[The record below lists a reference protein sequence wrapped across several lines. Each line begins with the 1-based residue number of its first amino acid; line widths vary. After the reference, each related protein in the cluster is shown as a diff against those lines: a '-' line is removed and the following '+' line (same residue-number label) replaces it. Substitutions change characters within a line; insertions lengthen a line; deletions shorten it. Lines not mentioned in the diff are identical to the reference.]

1 MKIINQSGYTPE
13 ERAAHTSIVQSN
25 AVTSMQMLLDGVDK
39 CHIEK
44 PADLAALQAQFAADF
59 AETETLTPE
68 SSVVV
73 GQLWAHAA
81 VQQARPQPQS
91 LRYYISPH
99 NPSPTSTPGSPNPNP
114 NPNPNPQPQP

>member
-59 AETETLTPE
+59 AETETLTTE
-68 SSVVV
+68 SCVVV

-81 VQQARPQPQS
+81 VQQA
-91 LRYYISPH
+91 
-99 NPSPTSTPGSPNPNP
+99 
-114 NPNPNPQPQP
+114 

>member
-1 MKIINQSGYTPE
+1 MKIINQAGYTPE

-44 PADLAALQAQFAADF
+44 PADLAALQARFATDF

-68 SSVVV
+68 SGVLV

-81 VQQARPQPQS
+81 VQQARPQPQY
-91 LRYYISPH
+91 LRYHIA
-99 NPSPTSTPGSPNPNP
+99 PTTPAPQPP
-114 NPNPNPQPQP
+114 PQPQPQPQFQPPTPLQP